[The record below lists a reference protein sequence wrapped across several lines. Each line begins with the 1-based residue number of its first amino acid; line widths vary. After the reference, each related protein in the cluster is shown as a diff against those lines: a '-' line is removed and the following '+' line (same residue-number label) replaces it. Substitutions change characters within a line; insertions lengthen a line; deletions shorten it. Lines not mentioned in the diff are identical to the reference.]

1 MPVGVQFISRKPLTL
16 IFMKQSIILWFVFL
30 MSTVVS
36 VKAEDITSDSLALVA
51 LYQAANGS
59 GWRDNSNWLEGPVD
73 TWYGVTVSD
82 NRVVELFLGANNLCG
97 ALSDE
102 VGNLSSLRVMDL
114 RENHLS
120 STIPVT
126 IGDLPNLKELA
137 LNTNHLEGSI
147 PTEFSKLASLELLF
161 LGSNQL
167 SEGIPTEIG
176 ELKSLQFLSL
186 EHNQLT
192 SIPEEIG
199 SLSNLIELGLSNN
212 KLTGNIPAG
221 IGKLSKLRY
230 FDCSN
235 NQLSGSIPESIGN
248 LTALDWLGMANN
260 NLSGTLPSSMEK
272 LVNVRYVS
280 FERNFFTG
288 AIPNFFQR
296 MTNLM
301 SLNIRDNK
309 FTHIPDL
316 SELANLSTLIVS
328 NNYLNFRAVEDNL
341 GIPGFVY
348 SPQTVFP
355 VCGTKSLVER
365 ESFNVS
371 LNVDGTANQYQ
382 WRKNGSNILG
392 AKGNSIFIRSVSLKD
407 AGTYELFVTSSVVP
421 DLVLQTDQ
429 IVLSVSTAP

>member
-1 MPVGVQFISRKPLTL
+1 MRSTGGNPHV
-16 IFMKQSIILWFVFL
+16 IFMKQSVILCIIVL
-30 MSTVVS
+30 MSAVVS
-36 VKAEDITSDSLALVA
+36 VNAEDITSDSLALVA
-51 LYQAANGS
+51 LYEAANGN

-73 TWYGVTVSD
+73 TWYGVTVDD

-147 PTEFSKLASLELLF
+147 PTEISKLASLELLF

-167 SEGIPTEIG
+167 SEEIPEEIG

-212 KLTGNIPAG
+212 KLAGAIPDG
-221 IGKLSKLRY
+221 IGKLAKLRY

-235 NQLSGSIPESIGN
+235 NLLSGPIPNSIGN
-248 LTALDWLGMANN
+248 LAALDWFGVANN
-260 NLSGTLPSSMEK
+260 SLSGTLPLSMEK
-272 LVNVRYVS
+272 LTNLRFVS
-280 FERNFFTG
+280 LERNSFTG
-288 AIPNFFQR
+288 AIPNFFQ
-296 MTNLM
+296 NLSGLV

-309 FTHIPDL
+309 FTHIP
-316 SELANLSTLIVS
+316 NLSALSNLNMLIVS
-328 NNYLNFRAVEDNL
+328 NNYLNFKAIEDNL
-341 GIPGFVY
+341 GVSGFIY

-355 VCGTKSLVER
+355 VCGAKALVER

-371 LNVDGTANQYQ
+371 LNVEGTANQYQ

-392 AKGNSIFIRSVSLKD
+392 AKGNSIYIRSVSLKD
-407 AGTYELFVTSSVVP
+407 AGIYELFVTSSVVP